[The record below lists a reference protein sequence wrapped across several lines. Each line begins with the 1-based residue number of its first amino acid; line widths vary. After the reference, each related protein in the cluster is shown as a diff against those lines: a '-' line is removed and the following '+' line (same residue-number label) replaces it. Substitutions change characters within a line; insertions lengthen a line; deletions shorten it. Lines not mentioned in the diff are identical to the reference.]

1 MEIFSTKNINKY
13 SIYLCVLSCFQRIY
27 RDRTCSYI
35 YIICDF
41 YFEIIIIKT
50 KLQMG
55 NIFIYICIYKDSFN
69 TTRKCVIYIYIKT
82 RN

>member
-13 SIYLCVLSCFQRIY
+13 SIYLCVLSCFKEYIE
-27 RDRTCSYI
+27 TGPVAI

-50 KLQMG
+50 KLQMV
-55 NIFIYICIYKDSFN
+55 NIFIYIY
-69 TTRKCVIYIYIKT
+69 VYIKIHLIQQE
-82 RN
+82 NV